1 MNLELD
7 ESQQILRE
15 TFTELLTRECPT
27 SHVRA
32 CEATGFSPELWTRYV
47 ELGAPGMGLP
57 EAVGGLGL
65 GLVDLGLV
73 AGCGGRALAPLPF
86 AEVAAAGRLLAA
98 LAPEEELTTRIAE
111 GAAIVSL
118 RPERRA
124 AVAGTGAG
132 KHGLALVPFGAVAQA
147 VVAVEGDALVVYEA
161 PSASAFASASDSA
174 VGAAAGTAGTG
185 PGKPKG
191 ASGIEPIRDV
201 GSGAHA
207 LWPLA
212 PSGPL
217 SRRIIAQGPQVRA
230 AGRTAL
236 AEWKLLTAFAQVGLA
251 RAALEIGARYAKERI
266 QFGVAIGSFQAIA
279 HPLADCATRV
289 DGAELLCL
297 EAAWARRAE
306 PERFE
311 ALASM
316 AFVWAG
322 QTAQR
327 TAGVSLHTHGG
338 YGFSLEYD
346 IQMFYRRAFAWAL
359 PAGGTREERSRIAAL
374 CFEPGAAGDPAA
386 IETGESG
393 DGGGLDFRLG
403 AKAER
408 VSEEIGEFLRR
419 EFSAEDAARERREGG
434 GHDWPFYRK
443 LAAYGWVSAGWPKE
457 IGGGGR
463 DPYEILA
470 LYWSLS
476 KAGFP
481 WFGLMNNGFIGHT
494 LMALGTEEQKKTL
507 VPRIAQGE
515 ILVALGYSEPGSG
528 SDVAAARTMARRDG
542 DGWILEGEKM
552 WTTTAHEA
560 QYVFTLTRTSQL
572 DRPHR
577 GLTMFLVPTDAPG
590 VEIRPVHTLGGERTN
605 SFSLRGVRVPDSA
618 RVGEVDQGWAVVR
631 FALGLEQAMGYAD
644 LQERFLEESSAWALA
659 PGEDGG
665 RPFDDPR
672 VQEQLAQSSIHAEV
686 ARLLRHRSTW
696 LSAEGK
702 PLGAKGAM
710 TKSFSAATYLE
721 DAQAWAELAGPLAML
736 AHDEPRRVA
745 GGLFEDVLRQ
755 TPVNTIY
762 GGTVEIL
769 RSLVAEVELG
779 LPKSR

>member
-7 ESQQILRE
+7 EAQRILRE
-15 TFTELLTRECPT
+15 TFSELLARECPT
-27 SHVRA
+27 THVRA
-32 CEATGFSPELWTRYV
+32 CEATGFSPELWARYV
-47 ELGAPGMGLP
+47 ELGAPGMGMP

-65 GLVDLGLV
+65 GMVDLGLV
-73 AGCGGRALAPLPF
+73 AGCGGRALAPVPF
-86 AEVAAAGRLLAA
+86 AEVAVAGRLLAA
-98 LAPEEELTTRIAE
+98 VAPDDALVGAIAAGE
-111 GAAIVSL
+111 AIVSL
-118 RPERRA
+118 APTRPE
-124 AVAGTGAG
+124 AVSGTSANAD
-132 KHGLALVPFGAVAQA
+132 GLVLVPAGAIARA
-147 VVAVEGDALVVYEA
+147 VVALEGESLVIYETDPGRTA
-161 PSASAFASASDSA
+161 RDGAGGAGSA
-174 VGAAAGTAGTG
+174 VH
-185 PGKPKG
+185 
-191 ASGIEPIRDV
+191 GIQSVREV

-207 LWPLA
+207 LWPLGE
-212 PSGPL
+212 STGL
-217 SRRIIAQGPQVRA
+217 VRRVVVRGPQVV
-230 AGRTAL
+230 AGHRTAL

-266 QFGVAIGSFQAIA
+266 QFGVPIGSFQAIA

-306 PERFE
+306 PARFE

-346 IQMFYRRAFAWAL
+346 IQMHYRRAFAWAL
-359 PAGGTREERSRIAAL
+359 IAGGTREERSRIAGI
-374 CFEPGAAGDPAA
+374 CFEPAAAGVAGDPGSLEPG
-386 IETGESG
+386 ETAET
-393 DGGGLDFRLG
+393 GGLDFRLG
-403 AKAER
+403 PKAER
-408 VSEEIGEFLRR
+408 VSAEIGEFLRR
-419 EFSAEDAARERREGG
+419 EFSEQDAARERREGG
-434 GHDWPFYRK
+434 GHDWPLYRK

-463 DPYEILA
+463 DPYEIFA
-470 LYWSLS
+470 LYWALS
-476 KAGFP
+476 KAAFP

-494 LMALGTEEQKKTL
+494 LMALGTEEQKRTL

-515 ILVALGYSEPGSG
+515 ILIALGYSEPGSG

-552 WTTTAHEA
+552 WTTTAHAA
-560 QYVFTLTRTSQL
+560 QYVFTLTRTSQQ

-644 LQERFLEESSAWALA
+644 LQERLLEEASAWALA
-659 PGEDGG
+659 VGADGR

-672 VQEQLAQSSIHAEV
+672 VREQLAQSAIHAEV

-696 LSAEGK
+696 LAAEGR
-702 PLGAKGAM
+702 PMGAKGAM

-721 DAQAWAELAGPLAML
+721 DAQLWAELAGPLALL
-736 AHDEPRRVA
+736 AQDEPRRVA
-745 GGLFEDVLRQ
+745 GGFFEEILRQ